1 MILLHFF
8 ECLKFI
14 DNKWNFIYFRHMAV
28 KLGQLLIASSIISEE
43 QLKQALNV
51 QKKEGGRLGTNLV
64 RLGFITEDRL
74 VAFLSKQ
81 YGVPAINLAEYKV
94 DQAVLKLI
102 PAEMAKKYFI
112 MPVARVG
119 ATLTVAMADPSNVFA
134 IDDVKFMTGYNVEV
148 VVSSETSII
157 KAISLYYLGKG
168 DHMLE
173 PTSAASG
180 GPAPSAAIQAKDY
193 TLGDDDVGGDD
204 AFGSAGQDEG
214 LSVNVEE
221 FDKIV
226 GSALDNVDVLEE
238 KEDTE
243 VVKDVEAPIVKLV
256 NGIFVNA
263 IKSGASDIHVE
274 PYENSLRVRYRVDG
288 VMYTVMNLP
297 TKIRAAL
304 TSRIKIMSKLDI
316 AERRLPQDGRIKLK
330 LGKKRDI
337 DFRVSVL
344 PCLFGEKTVLRLLD
358 KANLQVDLTK
368 LGFEQAALDD
378 FMESLNKPYGMIL
391 VTGPT
396 GSGKTTTLY
405 SALNYL
411 NKADT
416 NIMTAED
423 PVEFNF
429 MGINQVQVREEIGLT
444 FASSLRS
451 FLRQD
456 PDIIM
461 VGEIRDFETAEI
473 GVKAALTGHLV
484 LSTLHTNDAP
494 GTISRLLNMGI
505 EPFLVS
511 SSVILIMAQRLARK
525 ICNQC
530 REEEKVPVAALIK
543 SGFPEETANT
553 VKCFRGKGCPS
564 CNGTG
569 YRGRIA
575 LYEVMPIKD
584 ELKELI
590 LEGASTSDIK
600 KAAIRLGMKTLRMS
614 GLTKVAD
621 GMTTMEEVMRVTF
634 GD

>member
-1 MILLHFF
+1 
-8 ECLKFI
+8 
-14 DNKWNFIYFRHMAV
+14 
-28 KLGQLLIASSIISEE
+28 
-43 QLKQALNV
+43 
-51 QKKEGGRLGTNLV
+51 
-64 RLGFITEDRL
+64 
-74 VAFLSKQ
+74 
-81 YGVPAINLAEYKV
+81 
-94 DQAVLKLI
+94 
-102 PAEMAKKYFI
+102 
-112 MPVARVG
+112 
-119 ATLTVAMADPSNVFA
+119 
-134 IDDVKFMTGYNVEV
+134 VKFMTGYNVEV
-148 VVSSETSII
+148 VVASESGII
-157 KAISLYYLGKG
+157 GAIGSCYLGKG
-168 DHMLE
+168 EGMLATATATAV
-173 PTSAASG
+173 PASAS
-180 GPAPSAAIQAKDY
+180 IQAKDY
-193 TLGDDDVGGDD
+193 TLSDDDMSDQ
-204 AFGSAGQDEG
+204 FESTSFDEG
-214 LSVNVEE
+214 PSVNVDE

-238 KEDTE
+238 KEDSE
-243 VVKDVEAPIVKLV
+243 VVKEVEAPIVKLV

-263 IKSGASDIHVE
+263 IKSEASDIHVE
-274 PYENSLRVRYRVDG
+274 PYENSLRVRYRIDG

-358 KANLQVDLTK
+358 KGNLQVDLTK

-378 FMESLNKPYGMIL
+378 FMEALNKPYGMLL

-411 NKADT
+411 NKPDT

-429 MGINQVQVREEIGLT
+429 MGINQVQVKEEIGLT
-444 FASSLRS
+444 FAAALRS

-511 SSVILIMAQRLARK
+511 SSVILILAQRLARR
-525 ICNQC
+525 ICAQC
-530 REEEKVPVAALIK
+530 KEEEKLPAAALIK
-543 SGFPEETANT
+543 IGFSEEEAESM
-553 VKCFRGKGCPS
+553 KCYKGKGCQV

-569 YRGRIA
+569 YKGRVA
-575 LYEVMPIKD
+575 LYEVMPIRD

-614 GLTKVAD
+614 GLTKVAE
-621 GMTTMEEVMRVTF
+621 GVTTIDEVMRVTF

>member
-1 MILLHFF
+1 
-8 ECLKFI
+8 
-14 DNKWNFIYFRHMAV
+14 
-28 KLGQLLIASSIISEE
+28 LIASSIISEE
-43 QLKQALNV
+43 QLKTALNV
-51 QKKEGGRLGTNLV
+51 QKQEGGRLGTNLIK
-64 RLGFITEDRL
+64 LGFITEDKL

-81 YGVPAINLAEYKV
+81 FGVPAINLGEYKIDPV
-94 DQAVLKLI
+94 ILKLI
-102 PAEMAKKYFI
+102 PADMAKKYLI
-112 MPVARVG
+112 MPVARIG

-148 VVSSETSII
+148 VVASESGII
-157 KAISLYYLGKG
+157 GAIGNYYLGRG
-168 DHMLE
+168 EGMLATATATAAA
-173 PTSAASG
+173 PQAAAS
-180 GPAPSAAIQAKDY
+180 IQAKDY
-193 TLGDDDVGGDD
+193 TLSDDDMNDQ
-204 AFGSAGQDEG
+204 FESTSFEEG
-214 LSVNVEE
+214 PSVNVDE

-238 KEDTE
+238 KEDSE
-243 VVKDVEAPIVKLV
+243 VVKEVEAPIVKLV

-263 IKSGASDIHVE
+263 IKSSASDIHVE
-274 PYENSLRVRYRVDG
+274 PYENSLRVRYRIDG

-358 KANLQVDLTK
+358 KGNLQVDLTK

-378 FMESLNKPYGMIL
+378 FMEALNKPYGMLL

-429 MGINQVQVREEIGLT
+429 MGINQVQVKEEIGLT
-444 FASSLRS
+444 FAAALRS

-511 SSVILIMAQRLARK
+511 SSVILILAQRLARR
-525 ICNQC
+525 ICSQC
-530 REEEKVPVAALIK
+530 KEEEKLPAAALIK
-543 SGFPEETANT
+543 IGFSEEEAETA
-553 VKCFRGKGCPS
+553 KCFKGKGCPM

-569 YRGRIA
+569 YKGRIA
-575 LYEVMPIKD
+575 LYEVMPIRD

-590 LEGASTSDIK
+590 LEGASTADIK
-600 KAAIRLGMKTLRMS
+600 KTAIRLGMKTLRMS
-614 GLTKVAD
+614 GLTKVAE
-621 GMTTMEEVMRVTF
+621 GVTTIDEVMRVTF